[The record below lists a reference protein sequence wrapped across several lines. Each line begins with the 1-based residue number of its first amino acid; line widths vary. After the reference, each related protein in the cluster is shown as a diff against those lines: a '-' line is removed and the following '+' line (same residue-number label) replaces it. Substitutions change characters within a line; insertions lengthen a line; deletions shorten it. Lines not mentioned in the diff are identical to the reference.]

1 MSLPHQHLAS
11 EDLRVRIDGDA
22 VYEALET
29 LREEEAARR
38 AEEARRLARAEEK
51 ARRQAEKKRKKGKK
65 RKKPARPP
73 RIPRYTARTADR
85 HELYQRSV
93 QAPEEDVKF
102 YLEVYDALR
111 GGRPRHLREDFCGTA
126 YLMSHWVRVDPSFTC
141 EGYDIDAATLAWGVE
156 HNFLP
161 LGEAARRALLRHQD
175 VREPSAEPPDI
186 RVATNFSWQV
196 FKTRRELLGY
206 FRSVYED
213 LPAGALF
220 VLDIHG
226 GPEAMQEQ
234 EEITEHDDFDY
245 VWDQD
250 VYWPAT
256 GEYTCHIHFRF
267 PDGTALERAFTYEWR
282 LWGLPEVLDVL
293 RDAGFEKLET
303 WWEGTDEDGESGNGI
318 FTPDEKG
325 ENCLSWITYIVA
337 QKRG

>member
-1 MSLPHQHLAS
+1 MVLPK
-11 EDLRVRIDGDA
+11 LRIQRDSVPVRVDGDA
-22 VYEALET
+22 VFDALLV

-38 AEEARRLARAEEK
+38 IEEAKRLAREEAK
-51 ARRQAEKKRKKGKK
+51 AKKKSKKGKK
-65 RKKPARPP
+65 KR

-85 HELYQRSV
+85 HELYQKSV

-102 YLEVYDALR
+102 YLELYDR
-111 GGRPRHLREDFCGTA
+111 FHGERPRHLREDFCGTA
-126 YLMSHWVRVDPSFTC
+126 FVMSHWLKADPAFTC
-141 EGYDIDAATLAWGVE
+141 EGYDIDAQTLAWGIE

-161 LGEAARRALLRHQD
+161 LGQTAERAVLRQRD
-175 VREPSAEPPDI
+175 VRTPSLEPPDI

-213 LPAGALF
+213 LPEGALF

-234 EEITEHDDFDY
+234 EEITDHGDFEY

-267 PDGTALERAFTYEWR
+267 PDKTELKRAFTYEWR
-282 LWGLPEVLDVL
+282 LWGLPEVIDVL
-293 RDAGFEKLET
+293 RDAGFDAIET

-325 ENCLSWITYIVA
+325 ENCLSWITYVVA
-337 QKRG
+337 QR